1 MYRKSSLKACLLSFC
16 QPTLWLAVGATAVAP
31 AQAATV
37 YFQAAST
44 AAQAVPLW
52 PWVAILLLSA
62 MLIGFGGRAARSA
75 KRHAVASVCG
85 LCALAFAGLLVV
97 QPGRATSTQLMV
109 EPDNAA
115 CLGGAGQLDFDPYTD
130 GITLHNGCASTPLEV
145 TGHDLECA
153 DIARREGELPDG
165 ARLQPGEALAVS
177 HCDVDVNEPPIF
189 IVASGAISVA
199 EDAGPQS
206 FPGLVGGVSPGPVH
220 EAAQTVS
227 LAVSSDQ
234 PALFS
239 AGPALAPDGELTFTT
254 APDAFGNSELRIV
267 ATDSDGA
274 SSQRTLRLQVTPVND
289 PPTFNLLPV
298 VTVLEDG
305 GLDTDT
311 ANVAFSD
318 TRVSV
323 PGVATAI
330 SPGNAWEADAGETLR
345 FAVRFVSGSY
355 QRYGNLPGIP
365 TTTWYNEDSGY
376 FAIPAG
382 GSIADAVQLR
392 ADGALDLVLG
402 ADRWGQIRLEVTA
415 IDEHG
420 LASAPQMLSLNI
432 EPVFDASPVGEEKLI
447 YLRENSACIQTFIR
461 GTTFRGITMPHFLLT
476 DRDLNGGRLAHQDL
490 ATRVWSDVP
499 SGGVTRLQ
507 SRVICYSPPTD
518 EHSIYDPVSGE
529 FSIFASFKYRVW
541 SGEGDMTTGESEPL
555 GSSGQFLELSPE
567 YEVSIIVTPGY

>member
-1 MYRKSSLKACLLSFC
+1 M
-16 QPTLWLAVGATAVAP
+16 AVTP

-37 YFQAAST
+37 YFQAVGTS
-44 AAQAVPLW
+44 AQAIPLW

-115 CLGGAGQLDFDPYTD
+115 CLGGAGQLDFDPYAE
-130 GITLHNGCASTPLEV
+130 GLTLYNGCSSMPLEV

-153 DIARREGELPDG
+153 EIARREGELPDG
-165 ARLQPGEALAVS
+165 ARLRPGEALAVS

-206 FPGLVGGVSPGPVH
+206 FPGLVGGVSPGPAH

-254 APDAFGNSELRIV
+254 APDAFGSAELQII

-274 SSQRTLRLQVTPVND
+274 IRRQAVQLQVAPVND
-289 PPTFNLLPV
+289 PPTFSLLSALAV
-298 VTVLEDG
+298 HEDDG
-305 GLDTDT
+305 QDTDV
-311 ANVAFSD
+311 ANFAFSD

-323 PGVATAI
+323 PGVASAI
-330 SPGNAWEADAGETLR
+330 SPGNAWEANAGDT
-345 FAVRFVSGSY
+345 VRFEVSYLSGEY
-355 QRYGNLPGIP
+355 QRDGNLACVPP
-365 TTTWYNEDSGY
+365 TAMPAGWF
-376 FAIPAG
+376 FAITSG
-382 GSIADAVQLR
+382 GSIADAVKVR
-392 ADGALDLVLG
+392 ANGALDMVLG
-402 ADRWGQIRLEVTA
+402 ADKWGVVRLQVTA
-415 IDEHG
+415 VDGQG
-420 LASAPQMLSLNI
+420 LASAPQVLQLSI
-432 EPVFDASPVGEEKLI
+432 DPVFDAPPAGADGAAI
-447 YLRENSACIQTFIR
+447 GDENSSCIPVELAGDTFQS
-461 GTTFRGITMPHFLLT
+461 ITRPHFLIR
-476 DRDLNGGRLAHQDL
+476 DRDLQGGTLMAG
-490 ATRVWSDVP
+490 AADVS
-499 SGGVTRLQ
+499 SGGIA
-507 SRVICYSPPTD
+507 RVETSSLCYIPPAD
-518 EHSIYDPVSGE
+518 AYSSYDPGTG
-529 FSIFASFKYRVW
+529 ILLPFATFKYRIW
-541 SGEGDMTTGESEPL
+541 SGEGDMGTGESEPL
-555 GSSGQFLELSPE
+555 GISGQFLELSPE
-567 YEVSIIVTPGY
+567 YEVSIVVRPVF